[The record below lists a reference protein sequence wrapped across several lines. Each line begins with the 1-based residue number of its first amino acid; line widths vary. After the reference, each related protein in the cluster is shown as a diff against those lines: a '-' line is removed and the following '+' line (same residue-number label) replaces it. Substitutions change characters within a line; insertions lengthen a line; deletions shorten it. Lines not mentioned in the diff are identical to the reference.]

1 MGKVILLWQTFR
13 LLPKGNWLT
22 FLQLEQY
29 VFCIT
34 ITFLLSL
41 AFRVGELNQFF
52 FYAPNQ
58 ERYRW
63 NEMMLWV
70 HGTTLATKF
79 EAATCYKKSGAAG
92 FSKDSV
98 SALLNL
104 LERTVERKVNGIIIY
119 VYNVDESALTAF

>member
-1 MGKVILLWQTFR
+1 
-13 LLPKGNWLT
+13 
-22 FLQLEQY
+22 
-29 VFCIT
+29 
-34 ITFLLSL
+34 
-41 AFRVGELNQFF
+41 
-52 FYAPNQ
+52 
-58 ERYRW
+58 
-63 NEMMLWV
+63 MMLWV